1 MMKPPVSLPLRV
13 RGFSLLEVLVAIF
26 ITVIGLLGMA
36 GLQSVAGRANLESY
50 QRAQALILLEDMVDR
65 IHANRKSAPDYITAT
80 GTYLGTGA
88 NATCSTAA
96 VTDCSAWSDLLTG
109 AGEISGTSKVG
120 AMIGARGCVTYDST
134 SAVGVIA
141 GTGLYTVTVV
151 WQAAEDGF
159 TFTNNACGS
168 GLYGSDSKRRV
179 VTRIFRI
186 ASLT

>member
-1 MMKPPVSLPLRV
+1 MMKPPVSLPLRA

-65 IHANRKSAPDYITAT
+65 INANRKSAQSYITAS

-88 NATCSTAA
+88 NVGCSTAA
-96 VTDCSAWSDLLTG
+96 VTDCAAWSDLLTG
-109 AGEISGTSKVG
+109 AGELSGTTRVG
-120 AMIGARGCVTYDST
+120 AMIGARGCITYNSGA
-134 SAVGVIA
+134 AVGGIA

-159 TFTNNACGS
+159 VFSNACGS
-168 GLYGSDSKRRV
+168 GLYGTGDTKRRV

-186 ASLT
+186 ANLI